1 VQLFSKLHWDPLERD
16 VDRNSLGG
24 IPAVVH
30 VVAIVDVVDIDVVV
44 VVPVISPGLRPGVN
58 SADPITL
65 VLEAWVSAY
74 DQEREGID
82 AEAVA
87 RPKVSAVAVVRNAIA
102 TVAPTLLPGAM
113 IGLPVFRSMLPPG
126 ALPEAPLLR
135 AASTLVLLGVLLLSV
150 VLALLLPLLRILFP
164 VALSML
170 LLLSVLLIVLVLL
183 RSRLWLRVRLRFVG
197 GLSALLTMLLF
208 GPFVL
213 VAARLSSVMLLS
225 VLLLREGRSGDCKHQ
240 GQNRC
245 ADDLN
250 YIHGVLHYC
259 GLGAPALLQ
268 ASGRC
273 VDRIANSFAGYEKL
287 HSAVLLPAGGAVV
300 GGHRQSVA
308 EAFCAD

>member
-1 VQLFSKLHWDPLERD
+1 
-16 VDRNSLGG
+16 
-24 IPAVVH
+24 
-30 VVAIVDVVDIDVVV
+30 
-44 VVPVISPGLRPGVN
+44 
-58 SADPITL
+58 
-65 VLEAWVSAY
+65 
-74 DQEREGID
+74 
-82 AEAVA
+82 
-87 RPKVSAVAVVRNAIA
+87 
-102 TVAPTLLPGAM
+102 
-113 IGLPVFRSMLPPG
+113 
-126 ALPEAPLLR
+126 
-135 AASTLVLLGVLLLSV
+135 LVLLGVLLLSV

-170 LLLSVLLIVLVLL
+170 LLLSVLLLLVVLGLL
-183 RSRLWLRVRLRFVG
+183 RSMLWLRVRLRFVG

-259 GLGAPALLQ
+259 GLGVPALLQ

-287 HSAVLLPAGGAVV
+287 HSAVLLPASGAVV